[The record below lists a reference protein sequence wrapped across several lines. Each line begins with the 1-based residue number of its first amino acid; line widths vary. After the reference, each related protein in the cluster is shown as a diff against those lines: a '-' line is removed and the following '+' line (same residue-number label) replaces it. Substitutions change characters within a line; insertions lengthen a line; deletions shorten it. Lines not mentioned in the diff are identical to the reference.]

1 MFDGVP
7 ADQFHQFLAASSRT
21 SLPIP
26 LSFPLHHHGVSIP
39 SSAASV
45 SLASPPLPPTSATPP
60 APAFLGCFDPYSSPL
75 TLDVQVQPHHHH
87 HHHQQSGLHH
97 QLHHQSP
104 PPTSK
109 NGEEKE
115 EREGSISAAIPLD
128 PWSND
133 EVLALLRIRSSME
146 NWFPEI
152 TWEHVSRKLTELGY
166 HRSAEKCKEKFEE
179 ESRHFNSMNYNK
191 NYRFFSDLD
200 ELYND
205 ENPQVSTEKSQDLVK
220 EKDKPEG
227 DNKMD
232 ASTLQEEEDT
242 GNTVAVANPSDQE
255 NAELVKESTKSRKR
269 KRNHKFEMFKG
280 FCEAVVKKIV
290 EQQEVLHN
298 KLIED
303 MVRRD
308 RESIARDEAWKC
320 QEMDRI
326 NKEIEMRAQE
336 QAIAC
341 DRQGKIID
349 LLKKFTSGSEADQ
362 SLVRRIEDLLKV
374 TNSSNSVTSSSEI
387 LPPSSLNSDQTKLEG
402 VTSTSMAI
410 SHHNPTLVLSR
421 NNPTSSGETTP
432 SPHNHCSTPQAT
444 SSATLPTTS
453 QNPNTNSYK
462 YHEDP
467 SQSNPSLAQ
476 KSSQKM
482 VSAPN
487 ERGERIAGKRWPR
500 DEVQALINLK
510 CRLTNNSTSDDSI
523 KEGAKGPL
531 WERISQGM
539 LELGYK
545 RSSKR
550 CKEKW
555 ENINKYFRKTK
566 DNNKKRSLDS
576 RTCPYF
582 HQLSTLYGQ
591 GTLVAPS
598 NLPENRQTS
607 PENH

>member
-26 LSFPLHHHGVSIP
+26 LSFPLHHHGVSIL
-39 SSAASV
+39 SSAA
-45 SLASPPLPPTSATPP
+45 PPESATPTPP
-60 APAFLGCFDPYSSPL
+60 APPPTFLGCFDPYSSPL
-75 TLDVQVQPHHHH
+75 TLEVQSQTHHPH
-87 HHHQQSGLHH
+87 Q

-104 PPTSK
+104 PPPTRTTK
-109 NGEEKE
+109 NNEVKQEKV
-115 EREGSISAAIPLD
+115 GSISAPILVD
-128 PWSND
+128 PNWSND
-133 EVLALLRIRSSME
+133 EVLALLRIRSGME
-146 NWFPEI
+146 NWFPEF
-152 TWEHVSRKLTELGY
+152 TWEHVSRKLAELGY
-166 HRSAEKCKEKFEE
+166 HRSADKCKEKFEE
-179 ESRHFNSMNYNK
+179 ESRHFNSMSYNK
-191 NYRFFSDLD
+191 NCRFFSDLD
-200 ELYND
+200 ELYDD
-205 ENPQVSTEKSQDLVK
+205 ENPQVSAEKNQDLSK
-220 EKDKPEG
+220 EKEKQEE

-232 ASTLQEEEDT
+232 TRTLQEEDA
-242 GNTVAVANPSDQE
+242 GNNIAAVANSSDQE
-255 NAELVKESTKSRKR
+255 NAQLLKESIKSRKR
-269 KRNHKFEMFKG
+269 KRKQKFEMFKG

-290 EQQEVLHN
+290 EQQEELHN

-303 MVRRD
+303 MVKRD
-308 RESIARDEAWKC
+308 EESIAREEAWKS

-349 LLKKFTSGSEADQ
+349 LLKKFTSVSDEGEN
-362 SLVRRIEDLLKV
+362 LIRRIEDLLKV

-387 LPPSSLNSDQTKLEG
+387 LPSSSHNNDQTKLEA
-402 VTSTSMAI
+402 VTSSSMAI
-410 SHHNPTLVLSR
+410 SRKNPTLLLSQ
-421 NNPTSSGETTP
+421 NNQTSSSETTP
-432 SPHNHCSTPQAT
+432 LPHNHCSSTPQAM
-444 SSATLPTTS
+444 AF
-453 QNPNTNSYK
+453 QNPNNNSYNIP
-462 YHEDP
+462 E
-467 SQSNPSLAQ
+467 NPLLSTASLVQ

-482 VSAPN
+482 VLAPN
-487 ERGERIAGKRWPR
+487 ERGEGIAGKRWPK

-510 CRLTNNSTSDDSI
+510 CSLTSNNATDDR

-566 DNNKKRSLDS
+566 ESNKKRSLDS

-582 HQLSTLYGQ
+582 HQLSTLYNQ
-591 GTLVAPS
+591 GTGVAPS
-598 NLPENRQTS
+598 NQPANRQTS

>member
-87 HHHQQSGLHH
+87 QQSGLHH

-152 TWEHVSRKLTELGY
+152 TWEHVSRKLTGLGY

-220 EKDKPEG
+220 EKDKQEG

-387 LPPSSLNSDQTKLEG
+387 LPPSSLNSDQTKLEA
-402 VTSTSMAI
+402 VTSASMAI
-410 SHHNPTLVLSR
+410 SHQNPTL
-421 NNPTSSGETTP
+421 
-432 SPHNHCSTPQAT
+432 
-444 SSATLPTTS
+444 
-453 QNPNTNSYK
+453 
-462 YHEDP
+462 
-467 SQSNPSLAQ
+467 
-476 KSSQKM
+476 KM

-598 NLPENRQTS
+598 NLPENHQTS

>member
-39 SSAASV
+39 SSTASV

-60 APAFLGCFDPYSSPL
+60 APAFLGCFDPYTSPL
-75 TLDVQVQPHHHH
+75 TLDVQVQTHHQQ
-87 HHHQQSGLHH
+87 QQSGLHH

-104 PPTSK
+104 PPTDK
-109 NGEEKE
+109 NGEEKG
-115 EREGSISAAIPLD
+115 EREGSISAPIPVD

-146 NWFPEI
+146 NWYPEF
-152 TWEHVSRKLTELGY
+152 TWEHVSRKLVELGY
-166 HRSAEKCKEKFEE
+166 HRSADKCKEKFEE
-179 ESRHFNSMNYNK
+179 ESRHFNSMSYTK

-200 ELYND
+200 DLYND
-205 ENPQVSTEKSQDLVK
+205 ENPQVSTEKNQDFVK
-220 EKDKPEG
+220 EKDKQEEG
-227 DNKMD
+227 NKMD
-232 ASTLQEEEDT
+232 ASTLQEEDT
-242 GNTVAVANPSDQE
+242 GNAVAVANPSDQE
-255 NAELVKESTKSRKR
+255 NAELVREPTKSRKR
-269 KRNHKFEMFKG
+269 KRKYKFEMFKG

-308 RESIARDEAWKC
+308 EESIAREEAWKC

-326 NKEIEMRAQE
+326 SKEIEMRAQE

-362 SLVRRIEDLLKV
+362 NLVRRIEDLLKV

-387 LPPSSLNSDQTKLEG
+387 LPPSSLNSDQTKLEA
-402 VTSTSMAI
+402 VNSASMAI
-410 SHHNPTLVLSR
+410 SHQNPTLLLSR

-444 SSATLPTTS
+444 SSDTLAMAF
-453 QNPNTNSYK
+453 QNPNTNSCK
-462 YHEDP
+462 NHENP
-467 SQSNPSLAQ
+467 SHSNPSLAP
-476 KSSQKM
+476 KLSQKM
-482 VSAPN
+482 VSAPI
-487 ERGERIAGKRWPR
+487 ERGEQIASKRWPR

-510 CRLTNNSTSDDSI
+510 CSLTNNSTSDDSN

-539 LELGYK
+539 QELGYK

-582 HQLSTLYGQ
+582 HQLSTLYSQ

-598 NLPENRQTS
+598 NPPENRQIS
-607 PENH
+607 PGNH